1 MVAAVAEVEGAVVV
15 VVCLVAEE
23 EEGAVVE
30 VAVCLVAEE
39 EEGAVVAGRWM
50 KQCKCTTL
58 RSLKLKATCTITPQS
73 SLHSAKEAVGR
84 VRIEIP
90 SALGLGYVKTFC

>member
-1 MVAAVAEVEGAVVV
+1 MVAAVAEVEGAVVVAVCLAAEEAEAVEV

-23 EEGAVVE
+23 EEGAVV
-30 VAVCLVAEE
+30 AV
-39 EEGAVVAGRWM
+39 RWM
-50 KQCKCTTL
+50 KKCKCTTL

>member
-23 EEGAVVE
+23 EEA
-30 VAVCLVAEE
+30 
-39 EEGAVVAGRWM
+39 AVVAVRWM